1 MEISLPRIVNIT
13 GKPGLYR
20 VITATKNSFV
30 VESIEEK
37 PKKMVVA
44 ATQRIASLNDIS
56 IFTVEEYIMLSEV
69 FARMQTKENDLK
81 PQEVGA
87 DNYALMEYFE
97 QIVPEYDEDKV
108 HPSDMRKVIKWFVL
122 LRPFI
127 DFVAYQEEQNKNKE
141 ANA

>member
-56 IFTVEEYIMLSEV
+56 IFTVEDYIMLSEV
-69 FARMQTKENDLK
+69 FARMQSKENEHN
-81 PQEVGA
+81 PTEVGA
-87 DNYALMEYFE
+87 DNYAVMEYFE
-97 QIVPEYDEDKV
+97 NIVPEYDEDKV
-108 HPSDMRKVIKWFVL
+108 HPSDMRKVVKWFNL

-127 DFVAYQEEQNKNKE
+127 DFVAYHEEQNKGKE
-141 ANA
+141 AQA